1 MKIRFLF
8 PILTAILVT
17 GCGSLLTSKVP
28 APVYYQP
35 EYQAAPVACK
45 PSFNQGVRVWEFS
58 AGSPYNHQEMVVL
71 LPEGKV
77 QFSSSYQ
84 WVATPG
90 TMVAQQLARDLSA
103 GDLFPMVVT
112 GDNPLQVPLSLTGR
126 VDLYAWKREGGQSR
140 AVLKVEMSLVD
151 TGAEQEVLFH
161 RIYELQ
167 SKPFAK
173 DDSAVFARA
182 MGELMGRL
190 STRFRTDL
198 CRKAAEIE
206 DRSGK
211 TL

>member
-8 PILTAILVT
+8 PILTAILAT
-17 GCGSLLTSKVP
+17 GCGSLLTTKVP

-35 EYQAAPVACK
+35 EYQTATVACK
-45 PSFNQGVRVWEFS
+45 ASFHQGVRVWEFS
-58 AGSPYNHQEMVVL
+58 AASPYNHQEMVVL

-90 TMVAQQLARDLSA
+90 TMVAQQLAQDLSA

-151 TGAEQEVLFH
+151 TGAEREVLFH
-161 RIYELQ
+161 RIYELR
-167 SKPFAK
+167 SKPFAR
-173 DDSAVFARA
+173 DDSALFAQA

-190 STRFRTDL
+190 SERFRTDL

-206 DRSGK
+206 GRSGK